1 MAWTADDLISAVRRR
16 AQLPDAAADGAVSD
30 ADILEMANEELD
42 LRLVPL
48 VRQSR
53 GDYWVTVYDTPIVSG
68 TASYRVPERAQ
79 ASALRDVAVVDSAG
93 REWPIPQMGIEDAAH
108 VLQVTG
114 GIRASRFYM
123 QGTEVVL
130 APTPTDEGFTLRM
143 RYHRSH
149 PTLVPLSQSGTAY
162 VTEDDPT
169 LLSVRR
175 TPLTLPDGY
184 ALNPAPTTWSSVP
197 LEVDVYFVL
206 PPFGVGAH
214 DVVLE
219 DVDVTA
225 NVWRFT
231 PEDTSLLAGI
241 PTDVYMMASLSGNTS
256 IVDLPRECW
265 PLLVSALVARVNE
278 VIGDRDAAQ
287 MAYALYERESVNVMR
302 ILTPRVEGNPQR
314 IIQRNSALRSQRRW

>member
-16 AQLPDAAADGAVSD
+16 AQMPDAAADGAVSD

-93 REWPIPQMGIEDAAH
+93 REWPIPQMSIEDAAH
-108 VLQVTG
+108 VARTTG
-114 GIRASRFYM
+114 GVRASRFYM
-123 QGTEVVL
+123 EGTNVVIC
-130 APTPTDEGFTLRM
+130 PTPTDSDYTLRM

-149 PTLVPLSQSGTAY
+149 ATLVPNVQSGTVSVSGGELLALKVPANNAQGEPLY
-162 VTEDDPT
+162 PVPSSWAAGLTIDVWWATPPYGAVALDNYITNVDDSNPT
-169 LLSVRR
+169 
-175 TPLTLPDGY
+175 Y
-184 ALNPAPTTWSSVP
+184 
-197 LEVDVYFVL
+197 DVYTLTGGL
-206 PPFGVGAH
+206 PAAMS
-214 DVVLE
+214 
-219 DVDVTA
+219 A
-225 NVWRFT
+225 N
-231 PEDTSLLAGI
+231 P
-241 PTDVYMMASLSGNTS
+241 DVYWMASKLGETS

-265 PLLVSALVARVNE
+265 SLLVSALVARVCE
-278 VIGDRDAAQ
+278 VIGDREAAQ
-287 MAYALYERESVNVMR
+287 VAYGLYERESVNVMR